1 MSKVKN
7 TRTFVILFLLLSL
20 GAFASVFFFSVN
32 YLLSLAPAHWGYNLE
47 NSYISFQT
55 SMAVSIS
62 LYMAVFTL
70 QHVSNQFFFLFQNDY
85 TKEAL
90 SDMNTIIYKIS
101 PDIPKSI
108 TKKIKNKI
116 YGNRNLLKRQI
127 EENNLSAKQIV
138 CLLLINELADMLPNG
153 KYHVYKGILNKHG
166 AEIYKLWK
174 FSLTYLHETEYYDT
188 NKFAYINNSMSNMI
202 KKAG

>member
-7 TRTFVILFLLLSL
+7 TRTLIFAFLVTSLGIFSTFFFYSINYVLSL
-20 GAFASVFFFSVN
+20 MPTQLGYTIAGN
-32 YLLSLAPAHWGYNLE
+32 YV
-47 NSYISFQT
+47 SFQT
-55 SMAVSIS
+55 SMAISVS

-85 TKEAL
+85 TRQAI
-90 SDMNTIIYKIS
+90 SDMNKIIYSIS
-101 PDIPKSI
+101 PDIPKHVP
-108 TKKIKNKI
+108 KKIRNKI

-127 EENNLSAKQIV
+127 EENNMTAKQIV
-138 CLLLINELADMLPNG
+138 CLLLINELAEMLPNG
-153 KYHVYKGILNKHG
+153 KYHVYKGILTAPG

-174 FSLTYLHETEYYDT
+174 FSLNYLHETEYYDA
-188 NKFAYINNSMSNMI
+188 NKFAYIDNSMSNLI